1 MGPGVC
7 RSRFSC
13 SGRYG
18 SFKVID
24 DGPGIEGTILNK
36 IFDPFFTTKT
46 VGSGTGLGLSVVA
59 GIVKEWGGSI
69 DVESR
74 PGRTVFT
81 VHVPLAVARRQAAE

>member
-13 SGRYG
+13 SDRYG
-18 SFKVID
+18 FSKVID
-24 DGPGIEGTILNK
+24 DGLGIEGTILNK
-36 IFDPFFTTKT
+36 IFYLFFTTKT
-46 VGSGTGLGLSVVA
+46 VGFGTGLVLSVVA

-74 PGRTVFT
+74 PARTVFT
-81 VHVPLAVARRQAAE
+81 VHVPRAVAKRQAAE